1 MEEIITKGLPNDD
14 QVLLDEVTMTYVQN
28 PDCTEDREGDW
39 QRITL
44 SIRDNGVAKFL
55 NMNANNWSFDNT
67 NDIVQIIEDFK
78 KRINYD

>member
-1 MEEIITKGLPNDD
+1 MEIITKGLPNND

>member
-1 MEEIITKGLPNDD
+1 MEIITKGLPDDD
-14 QVLLDEVTMTYVQN
+14 QVLLDEATMTYVQN

>member
-1 MEEIITKGLPNDD
+1 MEIIITKGLPEDD
-14 QVLLDEVTMTYVQN
+14 QVLLDEATMTYVQN
-28 PDCTEDREGDW
+28 PDCTEDRGGDW